1 MQYKE
6 MQGIFFE
13 FQDFFIYAVGLKMSR
28 PRYKTRDNRGINFQ
42 AQKYQHCLKLF
53 LTNFT
58 KRAVFRIVRCF
69 MVFSGSLKITQRSCI
84 HQKQRLNNV

>member
-13 FQDFFIYAVGLKMSR
+13 FQAFFIYAVGLKMSR
-28 PRYKTRDNRGINFQ
+28 LRHKTRDNFQ

-58 KRAVFRIVRCF
+58 EGQ
-69 MVFSGSLKITQRSCI
+69 FSG
-84 HQKQRLNNV
+84 